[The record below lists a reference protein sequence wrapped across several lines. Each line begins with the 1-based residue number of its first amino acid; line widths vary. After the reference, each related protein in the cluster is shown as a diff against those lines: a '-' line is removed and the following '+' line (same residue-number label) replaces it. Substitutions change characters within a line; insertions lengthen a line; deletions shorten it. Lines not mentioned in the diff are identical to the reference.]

1 MNRTLLL
8 VLVSALIALPYC
20 AGNHRVE
27 YRPIPLEKKPE
38 LQPPADPPSDA
49 TPQTAETQPGESVE
63 TAQPQFEPSLSLP
76 PDVYQAGIASWYG
89 GKFNGRRT
97 SNGEIYDMYKLTA
110 AHKQLPFNTLVEVEN
125 TRNRKKV
132 LVRINDRGPFV
143 KQRIIDLS
151 YKAAQRIGMAETGT
165 APVVLRIVSAQ
176 QSPPP
181 NSQETPGLTPPQSAY
196 FIQAGAYRDRGNAQR
211 VLRRI
216 QSADPGIDFS
226 LLRDNGLYKVVS
238 SHVNSKNEAQKA
250 KRELDRLGIDSFIK
264 EKMTP

>member
-1 MNRTLLL
+1 M
-8 VLVSALIALPYC
+8 ALPYC
-20 AGNHRVE
+20 AGNRHIE
-27 YRPIPLEKKPE
+27 HRPIPLEKKPE
-38 LQPPADPPSDA
+38 LPHPADPPACTVPKAAES
-49 TPQTAETQPGESVE
+49 QTGESGE
-63 TAQPQFEPSLSLP
+63 TAQPQFQPSLSLP

-97 SNGEIYDMYKLTA
+97 ANGEIYDMYKLTA

-165 APVVLRIVSAQ
+165 APVALRIVSAQ

-181 NSQETPGLTPPQSAY
+181 NNQKTPGLTPPQNTY
-196 FIQAGAYRDRGNAQR
+196 FIQAGAYRDHSNAQR
-211 VLRRI
+211 ILRRI
-216 QSADPGIDFS
+216 QSADPGLEFS
-226 LLRDNGLYKVVS
+226 VSRDNGLYKIVS
-238 SHVNSKNEAQKA
+238 RRVKSRTEAQKA
-250 KRELDRLGIDSFIK
+250 KRQLDRLGIDSFIK
-264 EKMTP
+264 EKMIP